1 MKSYSLDLRER
12 VVRAVRQGMSRHE
25 VVSTFGISLSTLKRW
40 LALAKQGALAPQPRP
55 GLPPLLRREAHPL
68 LEAQL
73 LEAQLRAHPD
83 ATLQE
88 HAALWQQNQGQ
99 QLSRATM
106 ARAILRLD
114 YTHKKRV

>member
-12 VVRAVRQGMSRHE
+12 VVRAVRQGKNRQE
-25 VVSTFGISLSTLKRW
+25 VAITFGISLSTLKRW
-40 LALAKQGALAPQPRP
+40 LILDKQGTLAPQPRP
-55 GLPPLLRREAHPL
+55 GLPPLLGSEAHPL

-73 LEAQLRAHPD
+73 CAHPD

-88 HAALWQQNQGQ
+88 HAALWEQNQGQ
-99 QLSRATM
+99 ELSRATM

-114 YTHKKRV
+114 YTHKKSQ

>member
-12 VVRAVRQGMSRHE
+12 VVRAVRQGKNRQE
-25 VVSTFGISLSTLKRW
+25 VASTFGISLSTLKRW
-40 LALAKQGALAPQPRP
+40 LILDKQGALAPQPRP
-55 GLPPLLRREAHPL
+55 GLPPLVRRAAHS
-68 LEAQL
+68 L
-73 LEAQLRAHPD
+73 LEAQLRTHPD

-88 HAALWQQNQGQ
+88 HTALWQQSQGQ

>member
-1 MKSYSLDLRER
+1 MKSYSVDLRER
-12 VVRAVRQGMSRHE
+12 VVRAVRQGMSRQD
-25 VVSTFGISLSTLKRW
+25 VVATFGISLWTLKGW
-40 LALAKQGALAPQPRP
+40 LVLDKQGALAPRPRP
-55 GLPPLLRREAHPL
+55 GLPPLLSHAAHP
-68 LEAQL
+68 L

>member
-12 VVRAVRQGMSRHE
+12 VVRAVRQGKRRQE
-25 VVSTFGISLSTLKRW
+25 VALTFGVSLSSLKRW
-40 LALAKQGALAPQPRP
+40 LILDQHGALAPQPRP
-55 GLPPLLRREAHPL
+55 GLPPLLGREAHP
-68 LEAQL
+68 L

-88 HAALWQQNQGQ
+88 HAALWEQNQGQ
-99 QLSRATM
+99 KLSRATM

-114 YTHKKRV
+114 YTHKKSV

>member
-12 VVRAVRQGMSRHE
+12 VVRVVRQGMSRQD
-25 VVSTFGISLSTLKRW
+25 VVATFGISLSTLKRW
-40 LALAKQGALAPQPRP
+40 LTLAKQGALAPQPRP

-73 LEAQLRAHPD
+73 RAHPD

-88 HAALWQQNQGQ
+88 HAALWQQSQGQ
-99 QLSRATM
+99 RLSRATM

>member
-12 VVRAVRQGMSRHE
+12 VVRAVRQGMSRQD
-25 VVSTFGISLSTLKRW
+25 VVATFGISLSTLKRW
-40 LALAKQGALAPQPRP
+40 LVLDKQGTLAPQPRP

-68 LEAQL
+68 LET
-73 LEAQLRAHPD
+73 QLRAHPD

-88 HAALWQQNQGQ
+88 HAALWQQSQGQ
-99 QLSRATM
+99 KLSRATM

>member
-12 VVRAVRQGMSRHE
+12 VVRAVGQGISRQD

-40 LALAKQGALAPQPRP
+40 LVLAKQGALAPQPRP
-55 GLPPLLRREAHPL
+55 GLPPLLRRAAHPL

-73 LEAQLRAHPD
+73 RAHRD

-88 HAALWQQNQGQ
+88 HAALWQQSQGQ
-99 QLSRATM
+99 KLSRATM